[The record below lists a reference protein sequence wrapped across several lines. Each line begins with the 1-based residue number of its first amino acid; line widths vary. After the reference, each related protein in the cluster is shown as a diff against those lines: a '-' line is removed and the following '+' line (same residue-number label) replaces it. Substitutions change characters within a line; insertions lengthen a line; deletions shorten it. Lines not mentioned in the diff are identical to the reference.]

1 MARKKD
7 ETKEW
12 LDADNE
18 TMSDEQMAAQEE
30 NDRRHAIDAI
40 ERFTNDEDEDE
51 DDLGRISLRT
61 ILGGDILQ
69 SRFFLKQVAFIFF
82 VVVLMLIYTGN
93 RYSSQ
98 QDIIVIDSLN
108 KQLQDECY
116 NVLTQS
122 SELTNMQRQSNLE
135 ELLRSIG
142 DSTLLSAQTPPY
154 EVK

>member
-1 MARKKD
+1 M
-7 ETKEW
+7 
-12 LDADNE
+12 
-18 TMSDEQMAAQEE
+18 
-30 NDRRHAIDAI
+30 
-40 ERFTNDEDEDE
+40 
-51 DDLGRISLRT
+51 
-61 ILGGDILQ
+61 
-69 SRFFLKQVAFIFF
+69 
-82 VVVLMLIYTGN
+82 VVLMLIYTGN